1 MSETAETSDAVRI
14 CVCVVFCSWGYSVR
28 GHGDRVQQED
38 CEYSLWCYFMS
49 EECFGVVDCVLKLR
63 G

>member
-28 GHGDRVQQED
+28 GRGDRVQQED
-38 CEYSLWCYFMS
+38 FLGSM
-49 EECFGVVDCVLKLR
+49 DCHS
-63 G
+63 